1 MTSGRLQP
9 GDDKSAAFLDQ
20 IGQAMYPFITELY
33 PICRSITG
41 SGFRETL
48 RGIDRHISMENVLK
62 FSGAPYKI
70 VGFYPF
76 GYDERQYCSPGFN
89 LPAGCFMRSRHGHY
103 SE

>member
-20 IGQAMYPFITELY
+20 TGQAMYPFITELY

-48 RGIDRHISMENVLK
+48 RGIDRHISMGNVLK

-70 VGFYPF
+70 VGFTRLAMTSGSIARPV
-76 GYDERQYCSPGFN
+76 
-89 LPAGCFMRSRHGHY
+89 LTVPAGCFMRSRHGHY